1 MKQCVANRIIGLDG
15 ETAADATRSI
25 LKPTSPL
32 KSLDAQKIDE
42 FATRECGSILVY
54 RLRLHLFTRA
64 FGVKF
69 MKVNRMDQQVKRN
82 FHLKKTE
89 AYKLILE
96 RKDQRQEQGKIGLKC
111 CLNCK

>member
-1 MKQCVANRIIGLDG
+1 
-15 ETAADATRSI
+15 
-25 LKPTSPL
+25 
-32 KSLDAQKIDE
+32 
-42 FATRECGSILVY
+42 
-54 RLRLHLFTRA
+54 
-64 FGVKF
+64 KF

-111 CLNCK
+111 YLNCK